1 MRISDWSSDVCS
13 SDLGRPP
20 RARCPEGAGMTALED
35 VLGFWFAPGREAQWF
50 EVSETFDGEVRRALL
65 SHFEAARLGKYE
77 SWRREPRGC
86 VALCLLFDQMP
97 RNVFRGDRKST
108 RMNYSH

>member
-1 MRISDWSSDVCS
+1 
-13 SDLGRPP
+13 
-20 RARCPEGAGMTALED
+20 MTALED

-50 EVSETFDGEVRRALL
+50 EVSETFDGAVRRALL

-97 RNVFRGDRKST
+97 RTVFRGPPRAFARDADARAVT
-108 RMNYSH
+108 RHPLPPGFDPALPLPGRQD